1 MSRFVYF
8 LITTNMI
15 ANIAASLPRILLSGS
30 NNGAI
35 TSMALALIFG
45 VFATWSV
52 IRLLSS
58 FPGKTLPELMETY
71 LSKWLFVPLLLFFAI
86 NWYVSGLATL
96 ITYSDIL
103 LRYLTPEM
111 PIYSIVGT
119 FILFITFGLVM
130 KGRSV
135 LYTLEIILVLLVPII
150 LYFLLKVY
158 LDRQL
163 DWDNVGVAI
172 MNVNSFPNYTLFT
185 ASSYIFLGFFDM
197 LYFNKYI
204 KKKMK
209 FGIKEGLIVGGMGFF
224 VLFTTYFIPIGFIG
238 FDGIEDILYPWI
250 VTTDS
255 IRMKFGVVERIIF
268 IFLLIFLA
276 IAFLNIMIHW
286 HVSLKFFQGALGID
300 KLEKRKKRTIAN
312 SILIIAFWTVS
323 IVVAV
328 KITEY
333 GLFKYINYFY
343 GTLPF
348 LFILLMGT
356 LMLVKRRANS

>member
-8 LITTNMI
+8 LIATNMI
-15 ANIAASLPRILLSGS
+15 ANIAASLPRVLLNGS

-35 TSMALALIFG
+35 TSMMLALVFG
-45 VFATWSV
+45 VFANWAL

-58 FPGKTLPELMETY
+58 LPGKTLPGLMETY
-71 LSKWLFVPLLLFFAI
+71 LSKWSFYPLLFFFAI
-86 NWYVSGLATL
+86 NWYVSGLLTL

-103 LRYLTPEM
+103 LRFLTPEM
-111 PIYSIVGT
+111 SIYTIVGT
-119 FILFITFGLVM
+119 FVLFVTFGLLM
-130 KGRSV
+130 KSRSV
-135 LYTLEIILVLLVPII
+135 LYTLEIVLVLLIPII

-163 DWDNVGVAI
+163 DWNNVGVAI
-172 MNVNSFPNYTLFT
+172 MNINSFPSYILFT
-185 ASSYIFLGFFDM
+185 ASSYVFLGCFDM
-197 LYFNKYI
+197 LYFNKYV

-209 FGIKEGLIVGGMGFF
+209 FGLKEMLIVGGMGFF
-224 VLFTTYFIPIGFIG
+224 ILFTTYFVPVGFIG
-238 FDGIEDILYPWI
+238 FDGIEDIIYPWI

-276 IAFLNIMIHW
+276 IALLNIMIHW
-286 HVSLKFFQGALGID
+286 HVSLKFFQGALHID
-300 KLEKRKKRTIAN
+300 KLKTSKNKAVAN

-333 GLFKYINYFY
+333 GLFKYVNYFY
-343 GTLPF
+343 ATLPI

-356 LMLVKRRANS
+356 LIVVKRRANS